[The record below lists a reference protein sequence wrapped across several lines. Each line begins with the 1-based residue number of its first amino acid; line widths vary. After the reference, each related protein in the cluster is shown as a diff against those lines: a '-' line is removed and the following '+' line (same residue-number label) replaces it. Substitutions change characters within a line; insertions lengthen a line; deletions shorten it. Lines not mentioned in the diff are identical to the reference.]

1 MLTPL
6 KLTPVQQEQAY
17 AILDALHK
25 IDAFQ
30 GWPNRAGQSTV
41 MKWVDQAYAVER
53 MRVMVGERSILK
65 ADLEEHVGRMFLSDL
80 DGPPTTLT

>member
-17 AILDALHK
+17 AILDALRA

-53 MRVMVGERSILK
+53 INPAPPARGEE
-65 ADLEEHVGRMFLSDL
+65 LEERVGRMFLSDL
-80 DGPPTTLT
+80 TEPPVTLT